1 MFSVMIWKMK
11 LNVQRADCCRTD
23 MLLRRKL
30 DNSASKPGTEATG
43 RKEKAMG
50 ALMSSSLVSSCSSVG
65 N

>member
-23 MLLRRKL
+23 MLLWRKL
-30 DNSASKPGTEATG
+30 DNSASKPGAEATG
-43 RKEKAMG
+43 REEKALG
-50 ALMSSSLVSSCSSVG
+50 TLMSSSLVSCYSSIG